1 MMIAIR
7 FKLIGKISI
16 WVSCNVSS
24 GTLEEILNDIKII
37 TFYVYKK
44 YGVTDIFINH
54 FINYKYYKML

>member
-7 FKLIGKISI
+7 FKLIGIFTI
-16 WVSCNVSS
+16 WVFMQVFS